1 MQNILNSSDAATLF
15 LDENLNI
22 RFFTPSAA
30 SRFNLIAS
38 DVGRPLAD
46 FANPFTSVDLISDA
60 RAVLGN
66 LATIR
71 REVRSA
77 TGVWYTYRTSP
88 YRTQDNR
95 IEGVVIS
102 LSEISAMKAFER
114 EIQAA
119 RAYAEA
125 IVDTVGEP
133 LIVFDETMHVVSA
146 GRSFYR
152 LFDASPEDTVGRLLP
167 DSDAH
172 HLDVPA
178 LRAFLDRVKGGGG
191 DAENCEI
198 EIDLPALGRRTLIV
212 TAKPVREEGTAT
224 RWILVSLND
233 ITDYRRSEQQLSAAK
248 QAAEQANL
256 AKSRFL
262 AAASHDL
269 RQPLQT
275 LTLLHDVLHGQLKGE
290 KAAELAHRAQQTLDS
305 MSGML
310 DALLDINQL
319 EAGIIRPEPVDFP
332 INRLFEKL
340 KSECIYHASARGL
353 GWRVVPCRLVVHSDP
368 HLLEQMVRNLVS
380 NAIRYTSQ
388 GKVLLGCRHIGDRLR
403 IEVWDTGLGIAEDEI
418 PRIFEEYH
426 QAPGHSEEG
435 GLGLGLAIVQRLG
448 QLLDHAITVRS
459 RVGKGSVFAIEVPLA
474 RQGPGPMRE
483 LGERREPNAPP
494 QRGAILVIEDDTTL
508 REMLELTFAREGYRA
523 VAAANGHAA
532 LALVRGNGFR
542 PDLVVSDYVLP
553 GGMNGLQ
560 VAASLR
566 AIRGSPVPFVF
577 LTGDIR
583 STSSHAIAESGS
595 VQLTK
600 PVKPADLLRVVQQ
613 VLATSRQAERRGGG
627 YPPLNWLR
635 PAHGQQ
641 YSSSMTIGACAK
653 PCASC
658 WQRPATAS
666 RHMRA
671 PTRSSPRTVPTGE
684 AALSL
689 TCACPA

>member
-1 MQNILNSSDAATLF
+1 MNSSDAATLF
-15 LDENLNI
+15 LDEHLNI

-102 LSEISAMKAFER
+102 LSEISAIKAFEQ

-233 ITDYRRSEQQLSAAK
+233 ITDYRRSEQQLPAAK

-275 LTLLHDVLHGQLKGE
+275 LTLLHDVLHGQLKDE

-319 EAGIIRPEPVDFP
+319 EAGIIQPEPVDFP
-332 INRLFEKL
+332 INRLLEKL
-340 KSECIYHASARGL
+340 KSEFIYHASARGL
-353 GWRVVPCRLVVHSDP
+353 GWRVVPCRLRRSQRSASARADGAQSGFKRDP
-368 HLLEQMVRNLVS
+368 LYV
-380 NAIRYTSQ
+380 
-388 GKVLLGCRHIGDRLR
+388 
-403 IEVWDTGLGIAEDEI
+403 
-418 PRIFEEYH
+418 PR
-426 QAPGHSEEG
+426 
-435 GLGLGLAIVQRLG
+435 
-448 QLLDHAITVRS
+448 
-459 RVGKGSVFAIEVPLA
+459 
-474 RQGPGPMRE
+474 
-483 LGERREPNAPP
+483 
-494 QRGAILVIEDDTTL
+494 
-508 REMLELTFAREGYRA
+508 
-523 VAAANGHAA
+523 
-532 LALVRGNGFR
+532 
-542 PDLVVSDYVLP
+542 
-553 GGMNGLQ
+553 
-560 VAASLR
+560 
-566 AIRGSPVPFVF
+566 
-577 LTGDIR
+577 
-583 STSSHAIAESGS
+583 
-595 VQLTK
+595 
-600 PVKPADLLRVVQQ
+600 
-613 VLATSRQAERRGGG
+613 
-627 YPPLNWLR
+627 
-635 PAHGQQ
+635 
-641 YSSSMTIGACAK
+641 
-653 PCASC
+653 
-658 WQRPATAS
+658 
-666 RHMRA
+666 
-671 PTRSSPRTVPTGE
+671 
-684 AALSL
+684 
-689 TCACPA
+689 